1 MDDCLFYCFED
12 YKESNDVAIYYKN
25 NCISYKDFYEN
36 VLKLVTFFER
46 LGIKKGDVVTL
57 VLPNIPQCIYSIYAL
72 NVIGAIINI
81 LHPLTKFGNI
91 LEKMDILNSKY
102 VILLETLYQDN
113 VNFITDEECDK
124 FFIFVNPVSEDGFLK
139 SFLFHFKY
147 KKPKICNNVTLF
159 DLFKHCEKKEINFN
173 KNEIIEIKN
182 IFKED
187 SFENDENYDF
197 RKDFRNFKLEDFKEK
212 ENDKNIKNN
221 EIGNLINGLILNN
234 ISENKED
241 YSQLSKNT
249 SIVIHSGGTTGEPKI
264 IELSNE
270 SINNLA
276 KNLNLDIMKEG
287 PKNKSVLTVLPI
299 FHCYGLCV
307 CVHGFLYNHGS
318 LYLMPKFDVDEVI
331 NGINNNKIN
340 SIIGIPSMF
349 KKIIEHPKFRDCNI
363 KNMHECFMGADMC
376 NLDLIR
382 RFNEFTIGK
391 ETNLLL
397 CEGYGLSETCS
408 VISANTAK
416 NYKIGSVGKP
426 FNAINVKV
434 IDENGNELEHN
445 KIGEIYIS
453 GNTLMNR
460 YYKDKKGTEETFT
473 LIDGVK
479 YIKSGDIGYLDKD
492 GFLFIKGRKKRVYKI
507 SGVSVYPK
515 DVENI
520 ALSFTKYIKEA
531 SLEYFGLPKPHMIL
545 YLIKNENN
553 DIKEEDL
560 VIKISN
566 EIKEKTIK
574 YNWPEKIIF
583 LEEFPKTKLGKID
596 HNKLTKK

>member
-1 MDDCLFYCFED
+1 MNDSLFYCFED

-25 NCISYKDFYEN
+25 KKISYKDFYNN
-36 VLKLVTFFER
+36 VLKLATFFER

-81 LHPLTKFGNI
+81 LHPLTKLGNI

-102 VILLETLYQDN
+102 VILMETLYQDN
-113 VNFITDEECDK
+113 VNFINDEECNK
-124 FFIFVNPVSEDGFLK
+124 FFIFVNPVSEDGFFK

-147 KKPKICNNVTLF
+147 KKPKISNNVTLF
-159 DLFKHCEKKEINFN
+159 DLFKHCDKKELDFN
-173 KNEIIEIKN
+173 KNENIEIKN
-182 IFKED
+182 IFNEEN
-187 SFENDENYDF
+187 SENDENYDF
-197 RKDFRNFKLEDFKEK
+197 RKDFKNFKLEDFKEK
-212 ENDKNIKNN
+212 EDKKNKN
-221 EIGNLINGLILNN
+221 KEICNLINGLIINN
-234 ISENKED
+234 VNVNKED
-241 YSQLSKNT
+241 YSKLAENT
-249 SIVIHSGGTTGEPKI
+249 SIIIHSGGTTGEPKI

-270 SINNLA
+270 SINNIA
-276 KNLNLDIMKEG
+276 KNLNLEIMKEG
-287 PKNKSVLTVLPI
+287 LKNKSVLSVLPI
-299 FHCYGLCV
+299 FHCFGLCV
-307 CVHGFLYNHGS
+307 GVHGFLYNHGS
-318 LYLMPKFDVDEVI
+318 LYLMSKFDVDEVI
-331 NGINNNKIN
+331 NAINNNKIN

-349 KKIIEHPKFRDCNI
+349 KKILEHPKFKDCNI
-363 KNMHECFMGADMC
+363 KNMQECFMGADMS

-382 RFNEFTIGK
+382 TFNEFTIGK
-391 ETNLLL
+391 ETKLLL

-408 VISANTAK
+408 VISVNTAK

-426 FNAINVKV
+426 FKTVNVKI
-434 IDENGNELEHN
+434 IDEDGVELEYD
-445 KIGEIYIS
+445 KIGEIYIA

-460 YYKDKKGTEETFT
+460 YYKDQKSTEETFT
-473 LIDGVK
+473 IIDGVK

-515 DVENI
+515 DGE

-531 SLEYFGLPKPHMIL
+531 SLEYFGSPKPYMIL

-553 DIKEEDL
+553 DINEEEL
-560 VIKISN
+560 VKKISD

-574 YNWPEKIIF
+574 YNWPERIIF
-583 LEEFPKTKLGKID
+583 LREFPKTKLGKID
-596 HNKLTKK
+596 HNKLTN